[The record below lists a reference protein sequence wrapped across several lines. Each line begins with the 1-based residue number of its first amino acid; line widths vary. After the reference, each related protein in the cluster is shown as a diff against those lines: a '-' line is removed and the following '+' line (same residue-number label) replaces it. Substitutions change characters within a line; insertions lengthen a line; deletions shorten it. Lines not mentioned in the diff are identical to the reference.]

1 MREVSIDGHSLTI
14 EQVFSVS
21 REKDVQVLLTEEAIN
36 ALHASR
42 AWVDKAVTDKRVVYG
57 VTTGFGSFKNHT
69 IPEELTAQLQENL
82 IRSHATGVG
91 RPIPEDVV
99 RAAILIRINSLVKG
113 YSGIRKEVIDFL
125 LAILN
130 NHIHPFVPEKGSV
143 GSSGDLAP
151 LSHIMLLILGEGEC
165 MVNGKRVPARGVLEE
180 HGLSPIRLSS
190 KEGLA
195 LNNGTSIQ
203 TAFAAL
209 AIYDSKRLIHTADIA
224 AAMSVQVLMG
234 STVPFHP
241 KIQEIRNQKGQ
252 IECAA
257 HMRDLLE
264 NSEIIHSHEGC
275 NRVQDSYSLRCI
287 PQVHGAIRDAFAYAE
302 DTVSREINAATD
314 NPFIFPEFDEAM
326 SGGNFHG
333 EPIAISMDTLG
344 IAISELANIS
354 ERRTAKMVDPATN
367 EGLPAFLVPTE
378 LAGANSGMMI
388 VQYTAAALVSENKVL
403 AHPASV
409 DSIPTSANQE
419 DHVSMGTISARKAH
433 QILENTRNV
442 LAIELLCAAQAAE
455 FRRPLRLSPKTEHI
469 YELIREVVPALTRDR
484 VLYIDIEAVQKLI
497 KLSSRFSS
505 F

>member
-1 MREVSIDGHSLTI
+1 MRNIALDGHSLTI
-14 EQVFSVS
+14 EQVFAVA
-21 REKDVQVLLTEEAIN
+21 REKDVSVSLSEEAIQ
-36 ALHASR
+36 ALQLSR
-42 AWVDKAVTDKRVVYG
+42 AWVDKAVEDKRVMYG

-82 IRSHATGVG
+82 IRSHSTGVG
-91 RPIPEDVV
+91 KPIPEDVV
-99 RAAILIRINSLVKG
+99 RAAILIRINSLIKG
-113 YSGIRKEVIDFL
+113 YSGVRKEVIDFL
-125 LAILN
+125 LEILN
-130 NHIHPFVPEKGSV
+130 NHIHPYVPEKGSV

-151 LSHIMLLILGEGEC
+151 LSHIMLLILNEGEC
-165 MVNGKRVPARGVLEE
+165 IVNGKRVPSRSVLEE
-180 HGLSPIRLSS
+180 YGLTPIRLSS

-195 LNNGTSIQ
+195 LNNGTSVQ
-203 TAFAAL
+203 TAFGAL
-209 AIYDSKRLIHTADIA
+209 AIYDAKRLIYIADIS

-234 STVPFHP
+234 SIVPFHP

-264 NSEIIHSHEGC
+264 DSEIIHSHEGC
-275 NRVQDSYSLRCI
+275 SRVQDSYSLRCI

-302 DTVSREINAATD
+302 DVVSREINAATD
-314 NPFIFPEFDEAM
+314 NPLIFPELDEAM

-354 ERRTAKMVDPATN
+354 ERRIAKMVDPATN
-367 EGLPAFLVPTE
+367 EGLPAFLVPPE

-388 VQYTAAALVSENKVL
+388 IQYTAAALVSENKVL

-419 DHVSMGTISARKAH
+419 DHVSMGTIAARKAH
-433 QILENTRNV
+433 QIIENARNV
-442 LAIELLCAAQAAE
+442 LAVELICAAQAAE
-455 FRRPLRLSPKTEHI
+455 FRRPLKLSPKTEQI
-469 YELIREVVPALTRDR
+469 YEAIRKVVPAMTRDR
-484 VLYIDIEAVQKLI
+484 VLYLDIEAVQKLI
-497 KLSSRFSS
+497 KFGFSVL
-505 F
+505 